1 MKTIRTLLG
10 ASATALTLAFI
21 ATGMAQA
28 QAPAAPA
35 AAAMMTEKKVFEMP
49 SYTTFGGK
57 TIKNVKFGYETYG
70 KLNAAGDNAI
80 FIAHFYSGNS
90 HAAGKYKAADVAPGY
105 WDSIIGAG
113 KPIDTDKFFVISADT
128 LSNLNTKDPMVTT
141 TGPSSINAD
150 TGKPYGMSFPVIA
163 MRDSVAVHKALVDSL
178 GVKKLYAVAG
188 ASGGSVQAVEWT
200 VLYPDFVDR
209 AIPVISP
216 GLSISPW
223 AVALL
228 DIWVAP
234 AIASPVKTRSPKR
247 ASLAP
252 SPRTPTTKFTW
263 PKPTSSSTWK
273 MMQRRSRR
281 NSFSSRRRATSCSRP
296 KCHRKPPPSCAG
308 SASQPMYS

>member
-1 MKTIRTLLG
+1 
-10 ASATALTLAFI
+10 
-21 ATGMAQA
+21 
-28 QAPAAPA
+28 
-35 AAAMMTEKKVFEMP
+35 MMTDKKVFEMP

-57 TIKNVKFGYETYG
+57 AIKNVKVGYETYG
-70 KLNAAGDNAI
+70 KLNATGDNAI
-80 FIAHFYSGNS
+80 FIAHFYSGTS
-90 HAAGKYKAADVAPGY
+90 HAAGKYKAADAAAGY
-105 WDSIIGAG
+105 WDAIVGPG
-113 KPIDTDKFFVISADT
+113 KSIDTDKFFVISADT

-141 TGPSSINAD
+141 TGPSTINAD

-163 MRDSVAVHKALVDSL
+163 MRDSVVVHKALVDSL

-234 AIASPVKTRSPKR
+234 IKADPKWNNGDYY
-247 ASLAP
+247 ATGEHISL
-252 SPRTPTTKFTW
+252 TL
-263 PKPTSSSTWK
+263 
-273 MMQRRSRR
+273 MI
-281 NSFSSRRRATSCSRP
+281 
-296 KCHRKPPPSCAG
+296 
-308 SASQPMYS
+308 